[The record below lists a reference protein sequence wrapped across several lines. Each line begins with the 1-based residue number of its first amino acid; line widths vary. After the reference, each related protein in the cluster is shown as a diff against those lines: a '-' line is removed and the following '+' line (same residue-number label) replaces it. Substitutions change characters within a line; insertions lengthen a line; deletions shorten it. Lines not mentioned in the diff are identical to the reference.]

1 MNNIKNLF
9 LKSVK
14 VNIQNSKGIDLKKI
28 DIRGSFIRDVI
39 HRNSDS
45 NFTNISSDL
54 IDVNLQGAN
63 LKNANL
69 LLTNLEGANLLF
81 ANLEGSNLKSAN
93 LKYAN
98 LRRSN
103 MERAILIDT
112 NLFIRLITM

>member
-28 DIRGSFIRDVI
+28 DIRGSFIRDEVI

-81 ANLEGSNLKSAN
+81 ANLKV
-93 LKYAN
+93 
-98 LRRSN
+98 
-103 MERAILIDT
+103 LI
-112 NLFIRLITM
+112 